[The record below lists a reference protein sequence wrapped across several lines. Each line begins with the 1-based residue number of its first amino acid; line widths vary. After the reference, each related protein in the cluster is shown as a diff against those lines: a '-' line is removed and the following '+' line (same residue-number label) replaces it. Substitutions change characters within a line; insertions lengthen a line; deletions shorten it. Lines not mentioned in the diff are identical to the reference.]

1 MVDVAS
7 RQDVE
12 QIERAE
18 YTLPQRTLM
27 RDEPHSVLSD
37 SGFTRSSIAIQFTS
51 HVLPPSSENDC
62 SKRHESGLISEMI
75 KRTRMARP
83 FRVSLS
89 KNSPRPFLNSP
100 IVGRLRTLF

>member
-1 MVDVAS
+1 MSCNKVLGWLERLIRWWTLRA
-7 RQDVE
+7 E
-12 QIERAE
+12 KTFTQIERAE

-37 SGFTRSSIAIQFTS
+37 SVFTRSSIAIQFTS

-62 SKRHESGLISEMI
+62 SKRHESGLISETI

-83 FRVSLS
+83 LS
-89 KNSPRPFLNSP
+89 GS
-100 IVGRLRTLF
+100 